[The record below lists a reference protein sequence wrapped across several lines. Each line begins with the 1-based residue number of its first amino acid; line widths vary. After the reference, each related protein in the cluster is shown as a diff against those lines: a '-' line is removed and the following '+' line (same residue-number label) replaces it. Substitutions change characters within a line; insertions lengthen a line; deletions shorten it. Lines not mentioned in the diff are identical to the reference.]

1 MMPFRLNALVR
12 KSLAD
17 VWRRKGRTLVI
28 ILGILIGVM
37 GLTAINGSA
46 DALLAAFTFQE
57 EAPSPPDVVMTI
69 GQLDPALL
77 AAITVLPNVR
87 VVQQS
92 TIYDTRWHVSAAP
105 GHVAM
110 RIISYPDLQ
119 HVPLTPFQLTSGRYP
134 GPGEIVLDDS
144 DRVLQGFAVGD
155 TVTVDTSQGT
165 VRLRVVGIA
174 RTAGIHRLQPADAA
188 GNAVGAVG
196 YMSDAGLQQA
206 FAATAAPAPA
216 QPATRLFQLLHGIAL
231 RLQSPGQA
239 GTTAQTLVNLV
250 RQYQAG
256 SALAISA
263 FSSRINFNLINGFFT
278 LLRILAS
285 MALVLTALLIVN
297 TVSTTIAEQT
307 QIVGIM
313 KAIGGTRA
321 AIFSS
326 YLLSV
331 FFYSLVGTA
340 LGIFLGLYG
349 GAWLATW
356 LANAADLDL
365 GPLAVAPWVVAVSL
379 AVGMGVSLLA
389 AYWPLMRGTRISV
402 RDALASHGVRQ
413 GSGNGALGGSTRLLT
428 GVSLIATVGLRS
440 TFRKPGR
447 AFVTV
452 LTLTLAGTTFLA
464 VQTVN
469 YAITQ
474 HVDNLYSAYAFDVR
488 LDQGPAFDQIR
499 AQVLA
504 VPNIALI
511 EPWEQQ
517 SFRTRWGQLDLAGV
531 APDTQIYHHHLISG
545 RWFTGAEQN
554 ALVLSEQAAQQM
566 GLHVGDTLTFSDLP
580 NLGSWTVLGI
590 VDDPSGSFGD
600 LGAAVTTLDNFNLL
614 TGNTDDSI
622 HSELIQARDRSQAAV
637 DNLASQLDAA
647 LNTPS
652 MHQANVATAQQIT
665 QQQQQGYAVL
675 YVTFSLLTLLVGLAG
690 ALGLFTTL
698 MTAVVERQ
706 REIGVLRALG
716 AGTWRVARTFW
727 TEGATLSLLAWGIS
741 LAIGVPLAYGFLMV
755 VGRLLL
761 RVPFAFDP
769 LAFVEMLVVMLVIAT
784 VASVGP
790 AMRAAH
796 LRLASLLR
804 YE

>member
-1 MMPFRLNALVR
+1 
-12 KSLAD
+12 
-17 VWRRKGRTLVI
+17 
-28 ILGILIGVM
+28 M
-37 GLTAINGSA
+37 GLTAIDGSA

-57 EAPSPPDVVMTI
+57 AAPSPPDIVMTI

-77 AAITVLPNVR
+77 AAITALPNVR

-105 GHVAM
+105 GHVSM
-110 RIISYPDLQ
+110 RIISFPDLQ

-134 GPGEIVLDDS
+134 GLGEIVLDDS

-155 TVTVDTSQGT
+155 AVTIDTSQGT

-174 RTAGIHRLQPADAA
+174 RTAGIHRLQPSDAA
-188 GNAVGAVG
+188 GTPVGAVG
-196 YMSDAGLQQA
+196 YMSDVGLQQA
-206 FAATAAPAPA
+206 FAATTAPAPA

-239 GTTAQTLVNLV
+239 GTTAQTLGNLV
-250 RQYQAG
+250 SQYQQVP
-256 SALAISA
+256 SPLAISA
-263 FSSRINFNLINGFFT
+263 FSSTPINLNLINGFFT

-321 AIFSS
+321 AIFFS
-326 YLLSV
+326 YLLSM

-340 LGIFLGLYG
+340 LGILLGLYG
-349 GAWLATW
+349 GARLATW

-413 GSGNGALGGSTRLLT
+413 GRDNGALGWRARLLT
-428 GVSLIATVGLRS
+428 GVSLIATLGVRS

-464 VQTVN
+464 VQTVK

-511 EPWEQQ
+511 ESWEQQ

-531 APDTQIYHHHLISG
+531 APDTQVYRHHLLSG
-545 RWFTGAEQN
+545 RWFSGDEQN

-600 LGAAVTTLDNFNLL
+600 LGAAVTTLTNFNLL
-614 TGNTDDSI
+614 TGNTDGGI
-622 HSELIQARDRSQAAV
+622 HSELIQAHDRSQAAV
-637 DNLASQLDAA
+637 ANLESQLDAA

-652 MHQANVATAQQIT
+652 MHQADVATAQQII

-727 TEGATLSLLAWGIS
+727 TEGATLSLLAWAIS
-741 LAIGVPLAYGFLMV
+741 LAVGVPLAYGFLMV

-769 LAFVEMLVVMLVIAT
+769 LAFIEMLLVMLLIAT

>member
-1 MMPFRLNALVR
+1 MMPFRLSALVR

-17 VWRRKGRTLVI
+17 IWRRKGRTLVI

-37 GLTAINGSA
+37 GLTAIDGSA
-46 DALLAAFTFQE
+46 EALLAAFTFQE
-57 EAPSPPDVVMTI
+57 EAPPPPDVVMTI
-69 GQLDPALL
+69 GRLDPALL
-77 AAITVLPNVR
+77 AAIAALPNVR

-134 GPGEIVLDDS
+134 GSGEIVLDDS

-155 TVTVDTSQGT
+155 AVTVDTSQGT
-165 VRLRVVGIA
+165 LRLRVVGIA
-174 RTAGIHRLQPADAA
+174 RTAGIHRLQPPDAA
-188 GNAVGAVG
+188 GAAVGAVG
-196 YMSDAGLQQA
+196 YMSDGALQQA
-206 FAATAAPAPA
+206 FAATN
-216 QPATRLFQLLHGIAL
+216 QLLYGIAL

-239 GTTAQTLVNLV
+239 QVTVQTLVNLV
-250 RQYQAG
+250 GQYQVG
-256 SALAISA
+256 KGLAISA
-263 FSSRINFNLINGFFT
+263 FSSTPINLNLINGFFT
-278 LLRILAS
+278 LLRILAG

-331 FFYSLVGTA
+331 VFYSLVGTA
-340 LGIFLGLYG
+340 LGILLGLYG

-389 AYWPLMRGTRISV
+389 AYWPLLRGTRISV
-402 RDALASHGVRQ
+402 RDALASHGGRQ
-413 GSGNGALGGSTRLLT
+413 GGGNGALGWRARLLT

-504 VPNIALI
+504 VPNISLI

-531 APDTQIYHHHLISG
+531 EPDTQIYRHHLISG
-545 RWFTGAEQN
+545 RWFTGADQN

-590 VDDPSGSFGD
+590 VDDPNGSFGD

-614 TGNTDDSI
+614 TGNTDGSI

-652 MHQANVATAQQIT
+652 MHQAGVATAQQIIR
-665 QQQQQGYAVL
+665 QQQQGYAVL

-755 VGRLLL
+755 VGQLLL

-769 LAFVEMLVVMLVIAT
+769 LAFVEMLLVMLVIAT

-790 AMRAAH
+790 ALRAAH